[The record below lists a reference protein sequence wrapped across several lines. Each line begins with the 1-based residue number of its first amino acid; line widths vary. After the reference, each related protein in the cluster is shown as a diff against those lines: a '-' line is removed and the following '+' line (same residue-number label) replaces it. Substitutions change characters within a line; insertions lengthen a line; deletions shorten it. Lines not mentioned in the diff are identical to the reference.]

1 MSRHASIL
9 IGTLLI
15 VGLVP
20 GSATAADV
28 NVHGTA
34 YGTWVDDDF
43 CGTGVTVEHASTDW
57 FTFHAFQATVR
68 GQDVVTNPQ
77 TGDSIEGTYS
87 GLVRGQFAGDP
98 DGIHTFTFSH
108 AGLPEMIRLT
118 DGSVLIVNAG
128 RVLSVVTWDGETFI
142 SEVNTYEGRHD
153 YVDDPE
159 LFCALAV
166 PALGI
171 G

>member
-1 MSRHASIL
+1 MNRYASIL

-20 GSATAADV
+20 GSAMAADF
-28 NVHGTA
+28 NFHGTA
-34 YGTWVDDDF
+34 HGRWVDDDF
-43 CGTGVTVEHASTDW
+43 CGTGVAVEHVSMDM

-68 GQDVVTNPQ
+68 GQDVVTNRQ

-87 GLVRGQFAGDP
+87 GLVRGSFAGDP

-108 AGLPEMIRLT
+108 AGLPEMIKMT
-118 DGSVLIVNAG
+118 GGSVLIVNAG
-128 RVLSVVTWDGETFI
+128 NVISVVTWDGEDFI

-153 YVDDPE
+153 DVDAPE